1 MRATESGRSGI
12 GPTAIPMW
20 PGPSAGPRLDSG
32 PVVDVPQPSSVLEG
46 NLTNGKAL
54 TIQADVGGGVFVHS
68 TPDFGGQVAGLPAGK
83 SVRLRGLAMNQIRL
97 ANNGGTVWMENCLV
111 LAEYTGSQDAIVVT
125 SSSDVV
131 LLNTS
136 ATGTA
141 GLRTCVDPFEYLFN
155 FPGAGLLVSGGS
167 NVAAYG
173 CRFQGGDGGSHE
185 TLDFIHCTS
194 DSGAAGVRSLSLQD
208 KLFLSDCLMT
218 GGSCDA
224 CRPDQLGCLCPHA
237 GHGVDAAGETFLL
250 DSVAKGGIPARPNL
264 SHCDAATPGSDLV
277 GAVQT
282 LPGKA
287 LRASVASPVH
297 ENESISIHIEGP
309 AFVPVWLV
317 RAAAPHSMRQIRGF
331 RGVLLL
337 DWSTWYGLTLL
348 GVTDATGT
356 LDRALPAGA
365 LPRGSMRAWT
375 SGSSPTWSPRG
386 CPTAANCCASRRSPR
401 SSCTGKAAWSPC
413 SAGASSGALPE
424 GRTGGDLAGR
434 APVPSKK
441 TRSGRLNPPAWH
453 VTGTVRTRRSPG
465 DTEESNR
472 EPLSAPEG

>member
-1 MRATESGRSGI
+1 MLSRFIRSLVLL
-12 GPTAIPMW
+12 AA
-20 PGPSAGPRLDSG
+20 AGAAPALAQGKVWVVDASSG
-32 PVVDVPQPSSVLEG
+32 PGTDFTSIQVAILSSSVVDGDVLLVRAG
-46 NLTNGKAL
+46 SYTSLNLTNGKAL

-97 ANNGGTVWMENCLV
+97 ANNGGTVWMEDCLV

-365 LPRGSMRAWT
+365 LPTGIDASVDFWQFAYMESPQLPNGRKLLRFPKEPKVFVHGQGSMVT
-375 SGSSPTWSPRG
+375 V
-386 CPTAANCCASRRSPR
+386 
-401 SSCTGKAAWSPC
+401 
-413 SAGASSGALPE
+413 L
-424 GRTGGDLAGR
+424 GGGF
-434 APVPSKK
+434 
-441 TRSGRLNPPAWH
+441 
-453 VTGTVRTRRSPG
+453 
-465 DTEESNR
+465 
-472 EPLSAPEG
+472 